1 MFERK
6 VAILYIC
13 TGKYDVFWRDFYESI
28 EKYFLIHSEKHYF
41 VFTDAECLYCEKTC
55 ERIHKIYQERLGWPQ
70 DTLMRF
76 ELFSRIEDQLKFF
89 DYILFMNA
97 NMLCKKQI
105 FEEEFLPR
113 TENLLALQ
121 HPGYINYSNL
131 LYPYEH
137 NKRSTAY
144 VPYGKGKY
152 YFMGSL
158 NGGKADAYLQ
168 LIDSLKVAIQQ
179 DLDNGIIAK
188 WHDESQLNK
197 YLLNR
202 TDVKVLSPE
211 YGYPEGWNLPYEV
224 KIIIRDKDKM
234 INTSDIKGY
243 KSWWV
248 VLKKKIR
255 KRMSL

>member
-1 MFERK
+1 MPGEK

-13 TGKYDVFWRDFYESI
+13 TGKYDIFWKDFYESI
-28 EKYFLIHSEKHYF
+28 EKYFLPHSEKHYF
-41 VFTDAECLYCEKTC
+41 VYTDAEYLYCEKSC
-55 ERIHKIYQERLGWPQ
+55 ERIHKIFQERLGWPY

-76 ELFSRIEDQLKFF
+76 ELFSHIEDQLKRF

-211 YGYPEGWNLPYEV
+211 YGYPEGWNLPYEA
-224 KIIIRDKDKM
+224 KIVVRDKDKL

-248 VLKKKIR
+248 ELKKKIR
-255 KRMSL
+255 KQLPF